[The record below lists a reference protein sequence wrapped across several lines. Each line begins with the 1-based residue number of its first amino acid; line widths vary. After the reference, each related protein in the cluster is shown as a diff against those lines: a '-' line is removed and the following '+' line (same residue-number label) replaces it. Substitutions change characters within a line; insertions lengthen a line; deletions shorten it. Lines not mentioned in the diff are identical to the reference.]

1 MRERAWHRSVLAAG
15 LAALLAPLVLGL
27 GSCSDDSA
35 DGGPSTTERRQSTS
49 TSSSS
54 TSTTTTQPE
63 SSDDAGVRPI
73 LNELLG
79 HWDEA
84 MTGVAGDPEAAVDPQ
99 SDLREPFAEV
109 FTADSPFVAD
119 LTDFVSQGYVGQD
132 LGTRPAT
139 GTLNQHTVATRLT
152 GTPDD
157 DHLSFVFCSFNDGED
172 FYLST
177 GERRSA
183 DVGITEGA
191 GEAVR
196 VDGVWKL
203 HRLQQLTFNTAPEG
217 SPNPCPGRVAP
228 PAEVER

>member
-15 LAALLAPLVLGL
+15 LAASLAPLVLGL
-27 GSCSDDSA
+27 VSCSDDSA
-35 DGGPSTTERRQSTS
+35 DGGPSTTERRQTTVPATS
-49 TSSSS
+49 TS
-54 TSTTTTQPE
+54 TSTTTQPA

-73 LNELLG
+73 LDRLLAR
-79 HWDEA
+79 WDEA
-84 MTGVAGDPEAAVDPQ
+84 MTGIAGDPEAAVDPQ
-99 SDLREPFAEV
+99 SDLRDPFAEV

-157 DHLSFVFCSFNDGED
+157 DHLTFVFCSFNDGED

-183 DVGITEGA
+183 DVGITEGT

-203 HRLQQLTFNTAPEG
+203 HRLQQLTFNSAPEG

-228 PAEVER
+228 PAEAER

>member
-15 LAALLAPLVLGL
+15 LAASLAPLVLGL
-27 GSCSDDSA
+27 VSCSDDSA
-35 DGGPSTTERRQSTS
+35 DGGPSTTERRQTTVPATS
-49 TSSSS
+49 TS
-54 TSTTTTQPE
+54 TSTTTQPA

-73 LNELLG
+73 LDRLLAR
-79 HWDEA
+79 WDEA
-84 MTGVAGDPEAAVDPQ
+84 MTGIAGDPEAAVDPQ
-99 SDLREPFAEV
+99 SDLRDPFAEV

-203 HRLQQLTFNTAPEG
+203 HRLQQLTFNSAPEG

-228 PAEVER
+228 PAEAQR